1 MITPPRLIER
11 ILEALGAEPSFRDS
25 VLGDLAEEF
34 ASRAEQDGVA
44 DARRWYRAEAARA
57 LPHLVSSGW
66 HRARRRGLGHLV
78 GIFLTAYTGAAIIE
92 LMVAGIVFGA
102 LRTFGFLPANLR
114 MVVTSPVWLEASLV
128 VGVLSATLGGYLA
141 AYLESEAP
149 LFTAFAF
156 GVAWS
161 SLEAAGLAI
170 TDHNGHFPI
179 WYRLAVQAVILAG
192 TTLGGVVRVKHILRA
207 GSGAIG
213 TG

>member
-1 MITPPRLIER
+1 MTTPPRFIESM
-11 ILEALGAEPSFRDS
+11 LEALGAEPRFRDS

-34 ASRAEQDGVA
+34 ASRAEQDGLA

-57 LPHLVSSGW
+57 LPHLVCSGW
-66 HRARRRGLGHLV
+66 HRARRRGLGRLV
-78 GIFLTAYTGAAIIE
+78 GILVTAYTGLVIIE
-92 LMVAGIVFGA
+92 LVVAGIVFGA

-114 MVVTSPVWLEASLV
+114 MVVTNPVWLEVSLV

-141 AYLESEAP
+141 GYLESEAP
-149 LFTAFAF
+149 LFTALAF

-161 SLEAAGLAI
+161 SLEAAGLLI
-170 TDHNGHFPI
+170 TGHTGHLPT
-179 WYRLAVQAVILAG
+179 WYRLAVQIVILAG
-192 TTLGGVVRVKHILRA
+192 TALGGILRVKHILRA